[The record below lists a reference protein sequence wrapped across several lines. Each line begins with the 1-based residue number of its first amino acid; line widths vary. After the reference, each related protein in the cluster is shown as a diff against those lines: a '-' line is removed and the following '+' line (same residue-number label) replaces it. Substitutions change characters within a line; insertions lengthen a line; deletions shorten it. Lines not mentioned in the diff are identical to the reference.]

1 MSAEVKTKKNSQ
13 WVHHVRNKGGR
24 QKWQKIAT
32 FIILS
37 AANNRNP
44 TESGGIN
51 SMEVH
56 WLDN

>member
-24 QKWQKIAT
+24 QKAT
-32 FIILS
+32 FRILS
-37 AANNRNP
+37 SANNRNP

-51 SMEVH
+51 SIEIH